1 MTTIVSRLYA
11 TQEQA
16 AQAAEMLTST
26 RFSAADVNLVTPPTE
41 PDSAP
46 EALEGLIQKGGVR
59 RADAAV
65 FAKAVAEGKSLVT
78 VRAAWSLATP
88 AIHILEHFEPIA
100 SGVGDH
106 EQHIAE
112 TWHSA
117 SPFSDFLGWPTL
129 IDSKSSSDL
138 LDGDSSSS
146 LGLPTVIRAR
156 PFSALSKNDKAF
168 SALAKSDKPFS
179 KLIDKAAPFSAL
191 FGLPVIL
198 KSPTRR
204 RA

>member
-11 TQEQA
+11 TEQQA

-41 PDSAP
+41 PDLAP
-46 EALEGLIQKGGVR
+46 SALEDLILKGGVR

-65 FAKAVAEGKSLVT
+65 FAKAVREGKSLVT

-88 AIHILEHFEPIA
+88 AIDILENFEPIE
-100 SGVGDH
+100 SGVGDYEH
-106 EQHIAE
+106 HVAE

-117 SPFSDFLGWPTL
+117 SPFSDFIGWPTL
-129 IDSKSSSDL
+129 IDSKSTSEL
-138 LDGDSSSS
+138 LDGNCSSS
-146 LGLPTVIRAR
+146 LGLPTVLRLR
-156 PFSALSKNDKAF
+156 PFSALSKTDKPY
-168 SALAKSDKPFS
+168 SALAKSDKPYS

-191 FGLPVIL
+191 FGLPVLL
-198 KSPTRR
+198 KSRPRP

>member
-16 AQAAEMLTST
+16 AQAADLLTST
-26 RFSAADVNLVTPPTE
+26 RFSAADVNLVTPPAE
-41 PDSAP
+41 PDPAP
-46 EALEGLIQKGGVR
+46 GALEDLILKGGVR
-59 RADAAV
+59 PADAAA
-65 FAKAVAEGKSLVT
+65 FATAVREGKSLVT
-78 VRAAWSLATP
+78 GRAAWSLATP
-88 AIHILEHFEPIA
+88 AIDILENFEPIE
-100 SGVGDH
+100 SGVGDYEH
-106 EQHIAE
+106 HVAE

-146 LGLPTVIRAR
+146 LGLPTVTRAR
-156 PFSALSKNDKAF
+156 PFSALSKSDKAF

-179 KLIDKAAPFSAL
+179 QLLDKAAPFSAL

-198 KSPTRR
+198 KSPPRR
-204 RA
+204 RV